1 MALFSQTTQDFIPV
15 KEIRDGIVVL
25 NDGGMRMVLM
35 ATSINFALKS
45 ADEQA
50 SILMQYGNFL
60 NSLDFSIQIFAQ
72 STKLDIRPYLNTLED
87 RLKEQTADLLK
98 IQTREYID
106 FIKNF
111 VDTVNIMSKTFYV
124 VVPFDSTAIIGR
136 NTSGI
141 NFTSL
146 FGSKKKKREQEL
158 FTFEEQRTQLEQR
171 ASAVAGGLS
180 AIGVRTAQLG
190 TEELVE
196 LYFKIFNPGDLTT
209 PKLGSIEE

>member
-1 MALFSQTTQDFIPV
+1 MALFSQTTQDFIPI

-25 NDGGMRMVLM
+25 NSGGMRMVLM

-60 NSLDFSIQIFAQ
+60 NSLDFSVQIFTQ
-72 STKLDIRPYLNTLED
+72 STKLDIRPYLNMLEE
-87 RLKEQTADLLK
+87 RLKEQTADLIK

-111 VDTVNIMSKTFYV
+111 VESVNIMSKTFYV
-124 VVPFDSTAIIGR
+124 VIPFETTALVGQKS
-136 NTSGI
+136 SGV
-141 NFTSL
+141 NLTSL

-171 ASAVAGGLS
+171 ASVVSSGLS

-209 PKLGSIEE
+209 PKFTGAEE